1 MEDITLSKKETA
13 PQQIIVNDIRYFI
26 IKKEYATIEVIQDAL
41 CFGASFI
48 CSNGN
53 IYSNL

>member
-1 MEDITLSKKETA
+1 MIDITISKKETT
-13 PQQIIVNDIRYFI
+13 PQQIIVNDIRYCI

>member
-1 MEDITLSKKETA
+1 MKEITIAKKDTSQKEIVVKSET
-13 PQQIIVNDIRYFI
+13 YYI
-26 IKKEYATIEVIQDAL
+26 IKKKYATIEVIQDAL

>member
-1 MEDITLSKKETA
+1 MEDIILSKKETA
-13 PQQIIVNDIRYFI
+13 SQQIIVNDLRYYI
-26 IKKEYATIEVIQDAL
+26 IKKEYATLEVIQDAL